1 MINKNVNI
9 DNIKDLVL
17 LYKENYNPNI
27 SEFTKIYTYNI
38 DNDNV
43 AFIVFDIIYDRCE
56 IIDIFTVDKYRN
68 KGIASILINEI
79 LKDFNIENITLEV
92 KMDNVNAINLYEK
105 LGFKKASIRK
115 GYYNGVDGILMI
127 KEVR

>member
-17 LYKENYNPNI
+17 LYKENYSPNI

-38 DNDNV
+38 DNDIV

-56 IIDIFTVDKYRN
+56 IIDIFTVNKYRN
-68 KGIASILINEI
+68 KGVASTLINEI
-79 LKDFNIENITLEV
+79 LEDFNIENITLEV
-92 KMDNVNAINLYEK
+92 KMDNINAINLYEK

>member
-1 MINKNVNI
+1 MINKSVSI
-9 DNIKDLVL
+9 ESIKNLVL
-17 LYKENYNPNI
+17 LYKENYSPNV
-27 SEFTKIYTYNI
+27 SEFTHIYTYHEAGG
-38 DNDNV
+38 NV
-43 AFIVFDIIYDRCE
+43 SFIVFDIIYDRCE

-79 LKDFNIENITLEV
+79 IKDFDIENITLEV
-92 KMDNVNAINLYEK
+92 KQDNINAINLYEK

-115 GYYNGVDGILMI
+115 GYYSGVDGILMI

>member
-9 DNIKDLVL
+9 DNIKDLIL

-68 KGIASILINEI
+68 KGIASILINKI
-79 LKDFNIENITLEV
+79 LKDFNIENVTL
-92 KMDNVNAINLYEK
+92 
-105 LGFKKASIRK
+105 
-115 GYYNGVDGILMI
+115 
-127 KEVR
+127 